1 MFIRNLAAPVLALAG
16 LAILATGAFAAPV
29 QTLGQLKL
37 HSGPGA
43 SYAVLGNLDGG
54 VHVDVLYCGS
64 DVKWCLISKNGK
76 QGWVLPEELGTLGS
90 GHACDGSDKSCAS
103 SGKTDKAEVPGSLS
117 SSGGVAPATG
127 RTPRPPAALA
137 TAKAP

>member
-16 LAILATGAFAAPV
+16 LAILTSSAFATPA

-43 SYAVLGNLDGG
+43 NYAVLGNLGG
-54 VHVDVLYCGS
+54 GIHIDVLYCGS

-90 GHACDGSDKSCAS
+90 AHACDGSVKSCKS
-103 SGKTDKAEVPGSLS
+103 DKADGTPGSLAS
-117 SSGGVAPATG
+117 TGDGVPARGRSPQPATLMDAIK
-127 RTPRPPAALA
+127 TLH
-137 TAKAP
+137 